1 MRNNNNKLKA
11 FVRFDGSGRVIS
23 SSLIVQ
29 AFKPKVGNWK
39 EISAKEC
46 CNGEFDVTA
55 DWNLTSPIVTN
66 AATFKQFLEGGYDG
80 NGNLNNFLNVNI
92 IDFSLINGR
101 LKCNISTGQGGGSI
115 LYLTNMYVS
124 SVIAINGFSGV
135 SDINLNTNSITS
147 NGINSAIFQNG
158 ITNLN
163 LANNQ
168 IVTFNPSISLPTSLT
183 NLNLSD
189 NLIVTFDPSRPLPA
203 SLIELYLTGNKI
215 ITFNPTIALPSS
227 LEILY
232 LNSNL
237 IVTFD
242 PTIALPSGLKKLYL
256 NSNKIVTFNP
266 TLALPIGL
274 KNLNLSSNLIITFN
288 PTIGL
293 PTGLTTL
300 NLATN
305 KIVTFNPT
313 LALPTTINSL
323 SLTSNLMTTAGY
335 TASVPWA
342 TAMGNIPGRGTVV
355 FTGNASITSTTLATT
370 LTTKGWTVTP

>member
-46 CNGEFDVTA
+46 CNGAFDVTA
-55 DWNLTSPIVTN
+55 NWYSTIPAVTN
-66 AATFKQFLEGGYDG
+66 AATFKTFLQSGTDG
-80 NGNLNNFLNVNI
+80 NSTTNSLTNVNV

-101 LKCNISTGQGGGSI
+101 LRANLTATGTNLALGGISASSVNSVGNISGLTTLDLTGNILTSVDQTIFPDSLTI
-115 LYLTNMYVS
+115 LYLTS
-124 SVIAINGFSGV
+124 
-135 SDINLNTNSITS
+135 
-147 NGINSAIFQNG
+147 
-158 ITNLN
+158 
-163 LANNQ
+163 
-168 IVTFNPSISLPTSLT
+168 
-183 NLNLSD
+183 
-189 NLIVTFDPSRPLPA
+189 NLIVTFNPSRPLPA
-203 SLIELYLTGNKI
+203 SLIELYLTSNQI
-215 ITFNPTIALPSS
+215 VTFDPTIALPSS

-232 LNSNL
+232 LNANL
-237 IVTFD
+237 IVTFN

-266 TLALPIGL
+266 TIALPIGL
-274 KNLNLSSNLIITFN
+274 KNLNLINNLIVTFN

-300 NLATN
+300 SLATN

-313 LALPTTINSL
+313 LALPTTISSL
-323 SLTSNLMTTAGY
+323 SLASNLMTTAGY

-355 FTGNASITSTTLATT
+355 FTGNSNPVTGTTLATT
-370 LTTKGWTVTP
+370 LTSKGWTVTA